1 MKKKVLA
8 LLSALVFCL
17 ILPLPASANS
27 AEPPQLSVVVE
38 HPPDDLELS
47 LVFCGKGQEKAIQAE
62 ASRLAW
68 EGYYL
73 FRPWG
78 FPDFWD
84 WGESG
89 GVTVALQGET
99 GGEEFLLP
107 LDTQFFT
114 QDTGSYYNNLCVLDL
129 STQTLTPGQP
139 WWRQP
144 LLVGLR
150 VLLTLVLEGL
160 IFLVF
165 SYRQKHSWLVF
176 LVVNL
181 ITQLFVNLVILSLA
195 GPFGNLTSVRL
206 LLMFVYLPMEL
217 VVLGVEITAYR
228 KLLGEQ
234 SKRRATVYAAVANL
248 CSWLLGGMLLTYLP
262 V

>member
-84 WGESG
+84 WGDRKS
-89 GVTVALQGET
+89 
-99 GGEEFLLP
+99 
-107 LDTQFFT
+107 
-114 QDTGSYYNNLCVLDL
+114 
-129 STQTLTPGQP
+129 
-139 WWRQP
+139 
-144 LLVGLR
+144 
-150 VLLTLVLEGL
+150 
-160 IFLVF
+160 
-165 SYRQKHSWLVF
+165 
-176 LVVNL
+176 VV
-181 ITQLFVNLVILSLA
+181 
-195 GPFGNLTSVRL
+195 
-206 LLMFVYLPMEL
+206 
-217 VVLGVEITAYR
+217 
-228 KLLGEQ
+228 
-234 SKRRATVYAAVANL
+234 
-248 CSWLLGGMLLTYLP
+248 
-262 V
+262 